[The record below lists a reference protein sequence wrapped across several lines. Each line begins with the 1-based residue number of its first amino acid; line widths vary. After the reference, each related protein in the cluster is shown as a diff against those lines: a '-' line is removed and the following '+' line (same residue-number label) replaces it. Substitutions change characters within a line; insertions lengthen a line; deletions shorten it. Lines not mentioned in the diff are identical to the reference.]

1 MMKTIII
8 TFTFINEKGIKRT
21 VKFPMDSKYYKD
33 LHDLSVPKDERDR
46 VLLDEY
52 RWYCDEHNRKKH
64 EVPMIQDEDGKDIEK
79 ADNSPTVLEQ
89 MIEGEETNARNTLIH
104 NLIQKLTSK
113 QQKAIELVYFKNMKQ
128 EAAAREMGITQPS
141 LNGLIKY
148 ALERMKKEISKS
160 FKKVL

>member
-1 MMKTIII
+1 M
-8 TFTFINEKGIKRT
+8 R
-21 VKFPMDSKYYKD
+21 
-33 LHDLSVPKDERDR
+33 
-46 VLLDEY
+46 
-52 RWYCDEHNRKKH
+52 
-64 EVPMIQDEDGKDIEK
+64 
-79 ADNSPTVLEQ
+79 
-89 MIEGEETNARNTLIH
+89 LIH